1 MKRVIFFPLLV
12 NVSSV
17 IVKAYDLKLFA
28 DAMICFFFVSQVS
41 DREQYVI
48 WNETTLRIKLQRECI
63 C

>member
-28 DAMICFFFVSQVS
+28 DAMICFFFRFSGQ
-41 DREQYVI
+41 
-48 WNETTLRIKLQRECI
+48 
-63 C
+63 